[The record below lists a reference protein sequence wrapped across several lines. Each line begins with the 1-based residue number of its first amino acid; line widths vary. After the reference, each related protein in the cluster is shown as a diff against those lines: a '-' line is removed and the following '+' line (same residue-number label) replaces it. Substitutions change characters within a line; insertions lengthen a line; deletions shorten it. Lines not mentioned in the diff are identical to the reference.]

1 MHIVV
6 CIKQII
12 DPEIPTEQFKLDPA
26 SKRQVRGGLSLVIS
40 AYDQNAVEVALQ
52 LTREGGWDDHRAQRG
67 GAGSPGCH
75 QERHGHGGR
84 RRGAGERIRPS
95 RGPIP
100 LAWRIS
106 WPRPSGRS
114 GTPDLVLTGC
124 VSGDTGNKM
133 IGPLLAEELGL
144 PCLSFVSRL
153 EVTDRTVVA
162 RRIMEDGYE
171 RVEGPLPLV
180 ASILSDDGNVPRYS
194 KLKDIMAAARKTVPV
209 WNAADLGV
217 AAAKVGAAGRRLDLR
232 DVTVPHRES
241 RCEVVGGETP
251 AEQAERLATSIARV
265 EGAFDRGAWEAGSWL
280 TCSSWQRRRAVVPRA
295 IHWRCSAPRARSP
308 GARRER

>member
-52 LTREGGWDDHRAQRG
+52 LREKAGGTITVLSVGAPEAQG
-67 GAGSPGCH
+67 AIKSAMGMGADAGVLVTDPTFAGSDSFGVAH
-75 QERHGHGGR
+75 
-84 RRGAGERIRPS
+84 I
-95 RGPIP
+95 
-100 LAWRIS
+100 LAQAVRKI
-106 WPRPSGRS
+106 GN
-114 GTPDLVLTGC
+114 PDLILTGC

-153 EVTDRTVVA
+153 EVTDRMVVA

-217 AAAKVGAAGRRLDLR
+217 AAAKVGATGRRLDLR

-251 AEQAERLATSIARV
+251 AEQAERLALR
-265 EGAFDRGAWEAGSWL
+265 L
-280 TCSSWQRRRAVVPRA
+280 
-295 IHWRCSAPRARSP
+295 
-308 GARRER
+308 RELKVI

>member
-1 MHIVV
+1 MGADAGVLV
-6 CIKQII
+6 
-12 DPEIPTEQFKLDPA
+12 TDPA
-26 SKRQVRGGLSLVIS
+26 FVGSDSFGVAHILAQAVRKVG
-40 AYDQNAVEVALQ
+40 N
-52 LTREGGWDDHRAQRG
+52 
-67 GAGSPGCH
+67 
-75 QERHGHGGR
+75 
-84 RRGAGERIRPS
+84 
-95 RGPIP
+95 
-100 LAWRIS
+100 
-106 WPRPSGRS
+106 
-114 GTPDLVLTGC
+114 PDLVLTGC

-153 EVTDRTVVA
+153 EVNDRTVVA

-180 ASILSDDGNVPRYS
+180 ASILSDDSNVPRYS

-209 WNAADLGV
+209 WKADDLGV

-251 AEQAERLATSIARV
+251 AEQAERLALR
-265 EGAFDRGAWEAGSWL
+265 L
-280 TCSSWQRRRAVVPRA
+280 
-295 IHWRCSAPRARSP
+295 
-308 GARRER
+308 RELKVI